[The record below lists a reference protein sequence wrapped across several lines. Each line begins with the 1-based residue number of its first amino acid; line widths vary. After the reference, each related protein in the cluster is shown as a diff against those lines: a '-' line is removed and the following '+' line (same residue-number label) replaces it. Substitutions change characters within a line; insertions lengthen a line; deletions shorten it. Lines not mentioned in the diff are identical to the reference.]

1 MASGSA
7 VKTSAPRQQRI
18 TLFGTVLSLFLIVA
32 LLVGSAVTVSN
43 YLETRRTAVKVAAD
57 TFQSTIG
64 RINEQRFAF
73 FTPAYLLTTIL
84 RNAPSFQ
91 TSDGSKEAIR
101 QLILTSLKGNPQISA
116 AYVGYENGNFFH
128 FLSIAEGEK
137 AFVEQLG
144 GPPLTRFVIQE
155 IRADAGGA
163 RVQTWLFFD
172 EEYRQIGTLTRPS
185 PSFDPRSRGWYR
197 DAMEHP
203 KTVVRTLPYRFAAT
217 SQVGMTLAQA
227 LENGGVVGVDIAI
240 DRLMLYI
247 RSIRANDAH
256 RFIAFDDN
264 NHLLAHFDPNQL
276 FKISASGGSAST
288 ELATTADV
296 SDPVVREGLQIFV
309 RSGAYRLAD
318 FTVAGTPYLATVDR
332 QVARDGGAF
341 FQLYAAPLSDF
352 QGTLADAAG
361 RSIPVA
367 LLIFLL
373 SLPAIVYL
381 ARSISKP
388 LVRLS
393 DEAELIRS
401 FQLDDPIK
409 LHSRVREVNTLIRSM
424 SGMKGTIREV
434 SKFVPKALVKDILE
448 SESQVVVGGETRRI
462 SILFTDVKDF
472 TPIAEGMSP
481 DGLMAGMS
489 EYFEDLASLIIEAN
503 GTVDKFIGDA
513 IFAFWNAPL
522 AVTRHEHAACMTALR
537 CRAASRS
544 LNARWIEKGL
554 SAWHTRFG
562 IHVGQAVLGN
572 VGSSDRIDYTAVGD
586 NVNIAARLE
595 GLNKYYGSSILAS
608 GQIAAVCSDQFLFR
622 HVDRSQ
628 PKGVGYPLD
637 IFELLGTIEGSDE
650 FRVTPA
656 MTKLVHD
663 WDAVYEVY
671 ASQDWLRTLDAL
683 ETFADQYP
691 DDVLAGIYLDRVV
704 GFLLEP
710 PPEAWDGIVHFS
722 KK

>member
-1 MASGSA
+1 MKPSPPP
-7 VKTSAPRQQRI
+7 KKRL
-18 TLFGTVLSLFLIVA
+18 TLFTTVLSLFLLVA
-32 LLVGSAVTVSN
+32 LLVGTAVTVTN
-43 YLETRRTAVKVAAD
+43 YFETRRTAMKVAAV
-57 TFQSTIG
+57 TFQSTIS
-64 RINEQRFAF
+64 RINEQRVAF
-73 FTPAYLLTTIL
+73 FTPAYLLTAIL

-91 TSDGSKEAIR
+91 SSDGSKEAIW
-101 QLILTSLKGNPQISA
+101 QLILASLKSHPQISA

-128 FLSIAEGEK
+128 LLSITEAEK
-137 AFVEQLG
+137 AFIEQLG
-144 GPPLTRFVIQE
+144 GPPLTRFAIQE
-155 IRADAGGA
+155 IRTDSGGA

-172 EEYRQIGTLTRPS
+172 DESHQIGMLTRQS
-185 PSFDPRSRGWYR
+185 PPYDPRSRGWYR

-203 KTVVRTLPYRFAAT
+203 KTVVRTLPYRFVAT
-217 SQVGMTLAQA
+217 PQIGMTLAQA

-240 DRLMLYI
+240 DRLMLYV
-247 RSIRANDAH
+247 RSIRANDTH
-256 RFIAFDDN
+256 RFVAFDDKN
-264 NHLLAHFDPNQL
+264 RLLAHFDPKQL
-276 FKISASGGSAST
+276 FKSSGSNGSAST

-296 SDPVVREGLQIFV
+296 SDLVVREGLRVFE
-309 RSGAYRLAD
+309 RSGGPYRLAD

-393 DEAELIRS
+393 GEAELIRS
-401 FQLDDPIK
+401 FQLDDPIN
-409 LHSRVREVNTLIRSM
+409 LHSRVHEVNTLIRSM

-434 SKFVPKALVKDILE
+434 SKFVPKALVRDILE
-448 SESQVVVGGETRRI
+448 SESRVAVGGETRRV

-472 TPIAEGMSP
+472 TPIAENMSP
-481 DGLMAGMS
+481 DGLMASMS

-544 LNARWIEKGL
+544 LNARWIDKGL

-608 GQIAAVCSDQFLFR
+608 GQMAAECSAEFLFR

-628 PKGVGYPLD
+628 PKGLGYPLD
-637 IFELLGTIEGSDE
+637 IFELLGTIDGPDE

-656 MTKLVHD
+656 MTNLVHD

-671 ASQDWLRTLDAL
+671 ASQDWLRTLDTL
-683 ETFADQYP
+683 ETFADKYP

-710 PPEAWDGIVHFS
+710 PPEAWDGVVHFNQ
-722 KK
+722 K

>member
-1 MASGSA
+1 MNASP
-7 VKTSAPRQQRI
+7 PRKQRL
-18 TLFGTVLSLFLIVA
+18 TLFTTVLSLFLMVA
-32 LLVGSAVTVSN
+32 LLVGTAVTVTN
-43 YLETRRTAVKVAAD
+43 YYETRRTAVKVAAD

-64 RINEQRFAF
+64 RINEQRLAF
-73 FTPAYLLTTIL
+73 FTPAFLLTTIL

-91 TSDGSKEAIR
+91 TSDGSKDAIR
-101 QLILTSLKGNPQISA
+101 QLILTSLKSNPQISA

-128 FLSIAEGEK
+128 VLSITEAEK
-137 AFVEQLG
+137 TFVEQLG
-144 GPPLTRFVIQE
+144 GPPLTRFAIQE
-155 IRADAGGA
+155 IRTDESGA

-172 EEYRQIGTLTRPS
+172 GDNRQIGTLTRQS
-185 PSFDPRSRGWYR
+185 PPYDPRGRGWYR

-203 KTVVRTLPYRFAAT
+203 KTVIRTLPYLFAAT

-227 LENGGVVGVDIAI
+227 LEGGGVVGVDIAL
-240 DRLMLYI
+240 DGLMLYI

-256 RFIAFDDN
+256 RFVAFDDKN
-264 NHLLAHFDPNQL
+264 RLLAHFDPHQL
-276 FKISASGGSAST
+276 FKRTGSGENSSI

-296 SDPVVREGLQIFV
+296 ADPVVREGLQMFS

-318 FTVAGTPYLATVDR
+318 FTVAGTAYLATVDR

-373 SLPAIVYL
+373 SLPAIIYL
-381 ARSISKP
+381 ARSISTP
-388 LVRLS
+388 LARLS
-393 DEAELIRS
+393 KEAELIRS
-401 FQLDDPIK
+401 FQLDDPINM
-409 LHSRVREVNTLIRSM
+409 HSRVHEVNTLIRSM

-448 SESQVVVGGETRRI
+448 SESQVAVGGETRRV

-481 DGLMAGMS
+481 DSLMASMS

-537 CRAASRS
+537 CRAASRR
-544 LNARWIEKGL
+544 LNTRWIDKGL

-562 IHVGQAVLGN
+562 
-572 VGSSDRIDYTAVGD
+572 
-586 NVNIAARLE
+586 
-595 GLNKYYGSSILAS
+595 
-608 GQIAAVCSDQFLFR
+608 

-628 PKGVGYPLD
+628 PKGVGTPLD
-637 IFELLGTIEGSDE
+637 IFELLGTIEGADE
-650 FRVTPA
+650 FRVTPGL
-656 MTKLVHD
+656 TRLVEE
-663 WDAVYEVY
+663 WDHVYEVY
-671 ASQDWLRTLDAL
+671 ASQDWLRALDAI
-683 ETFADQYP
+683 ETFADKYP
-691 DDVLAGIYLDRVV
+691 NDVLAGIYLDRVV

-710 PPEAWDGIVHFS
+710 PPEAWDGIVRFS

>member
-1 MASGSA
+1 MNASP
-7 VKTSAPRQQRI
+7 PRKQHLS
-18 TLFGTVLSLFLIVA
+18 LFVTVLSLFLIVA
-32 LLVGSAVTVSN
+32 LLVGTAVTVTN
-43 YLETRRTAVKVAAD
+43 YFETRQTALKVAAD
-57 TFQSTIG
+57 TFQSTIS
-64 RINEQRFAF
+64 RINEQRLAF

-91 TSDGSKEAIR
+91 TSDGSKDAIR

-128 FLSIAEGEK
+128 VLSITEAEK
-137 AFVEQLG
+137 AFIEELG
-144 GPPLTRFVIQE
+144 GPALTRFAIQE
-155 IRADAGGA
+155 IRTDNSGA

-172 EEYRQIGTLTRPS
+172 GDNRQVGTLTRQS
-185 PSFDPRSRGWYR
+185 PPYDPRGRGWYR

-203 KTVVRTLPYRFAAT
+203 KTVVRTLPYLFSAT

-227 LENGGVVGVDIAI
+227 LEGGGVVGVDISL

-256 RFIAFDDN
+256 RFVAFDDKN
-264 NHLLAHFDPNQL
+264 RLLAHFEPGQL
-276 FKISASGGSAST
+276 FKRSGSDGNPSI

-296 SDPVVREGLQIFV
+296 SDPVLREGLRIFT
-309 RSGAYRLAD
+309 RTGAYRLAD

-352 QGTLADAAG
+352 QGTMADAAG
-361 RSIPVA
+361 RSIPIA

-373 SLPAIVYL
+373 SLPAIIYL
-381 ARSISKP
+381 AQSISKP

-393 DEAELIRS
+393 KEAELIRS
-401 FQLDDPIK
+401 FQLNDPIK
-409 LHSRVREVNTLIRSM
+409 MHSRVHEVNTLIRSM

-448 SESQVVVGGETRRI
+448 SEGRVAVGGETRRV

-481 DGLMAGMS
+481 DGLTASMS

-522 AVTRHEHAACMTALR
+522 AVARHEHAACTTALR
-537 CRAASRS
+537 CRAASRH
-544 LNARWIEKGL
+544 LNARWIESGL
-554 SAWHTRFG
+554 AAWHTRFG

-608 GQIAAVCSDQFLFR
+608 GQIAAVCSDEFLFR

-628 PKGVGYPLD
+628 PKGVGHPLD
-637 IFELLGTIEGSDE
+637 IFELLGTTDGTDE
-650 FRVTPA
+650 FRVTPQ
-656 MTKLVHD
+656 MTKLVRD
-663 WDAVYEVY
+663 WDNVYEVY
-671 ASQDWLRTLDAL
+671 ASQDWLRALDAL
-683 ETFADQYP
+683 EAFADQYP
-691 DDVLAGIYLDRVV
+691 EDVLAGIYLDRIV

-710 PPEAWDGIVHFS
+710 PPVAWDGIIRFS

>member
-1 MASGSA
+1 MNASP
-7 VKTSAPRQQRI
+7 PRKQRLS
-18 TLFGTVLSLFLIVA
+18 LFVTVLSLFLMVA
-32 LLVGSAVTVSN
+32 LLVGTAITVTN
-43 YLETRRTAVKVAAD
+43 YFETRQTALKVADDA
-57 TFQSTIG
+57 FQSTISP
-64 RINEQRFAF
+64 INEQRFAF

-91 TSDGSKEAIR
+91 TSDGSKDEIR
-101 QLILTSLKGNPQISA
+101 QLILSSLKSNPQISA

-128 FLSIAEGEK
+128 VLSITEAEK
-137 AFVEQLG
+137 TFVEELG
-144 GPPLTRFVIQE
+144 GPPLTRFAIQE
-155 IRADAGGA
+155 IRTDHSGGA

-172 EEYRQIGTLTRPS
+172 GDNRQIGALTRQS
-185 PSFDPRSRGWYR
+185 PPYDPRGRGWYR

-203 KTVVRTLPYRFAAT
+203 KTVIRTLPYLFSAT

-227 LENGGVVGVDIAI
+227 LESGGVVGVDIAL
-240 DRLMLYI
+240 DRLMLYV

-256 RFIAFDDN
+256 RFVAFDDKN
-264 NHLLAHFDPNQL
+264 RLLAHFDPRQM
-276 FKISASGGSAST
+276 FKRSGSGETPSI

-296 SDPVVREGLQIFV
+296 SDPVVREGLQMFS
-309 RSGAYRLAD
+309 RTGAYRLAD
-318 FTVAGTPYLATVDR
+318 FTVAGTTYLATVDR

-341 FQLYAAPLSDF
+341 FQFYAAPLSDF

-373 SLPAIVYL
+373 SLPAIIYL

-393 DEAELIRS
+393 KEAELIRS

-409 LHSRVREVNTLIRSM
+409 MHSRVHEVNTLIRSM

-448 SESQVVVGGETRRI
+448 SEGQVAVGGETRRI

-522 AVTRHEHAACMTALR
+522 PVTRHEHAACMTALR
-537 CRAASRS
+537 CRTASRQ
-544 LNARWIEKGL
+544 LNARWIESGQA
-554 SAWHTRFG
+554 AWHTRFG

-572 VGSSDRIDYTAVGD
+572 VGSSDRIDYTAIGD

-608 GQIAAVCSDQFLFR
+608 GQIATVCSDEFLFR
-622 HVDRSQ
+622 HIDRSQ
-628 PKGVGYPLD
+628 PKGVGHPLD
-637 IFELLGTIEGSDE
+637 IFELLGAIDGPDG

-656 MTKLVHD
+656 MTKLVQD
-663 WDAVYEVY
+663 WDGVYEVY
-671 ASQDWLRTLDAL
+671 ASQDWLHALDAL
-683 ETFADQYP
+683 ETFADQHP
-691 DDVLAGIYLDRVV
+691 EDVLAGIYLDRVV

-710 PPEAWDGIVHFS
+710 PPEAWDGIIRFS